1 MKTLFRQKFF
11 WPGTKMEM
19 DSLPGQMEIMAYVE
33 QAESF

>member
-1 MKTLFRQKFF
+1 MKPPFPQMFL
-11 WPGTKMEM
+11 WHGTKMEM